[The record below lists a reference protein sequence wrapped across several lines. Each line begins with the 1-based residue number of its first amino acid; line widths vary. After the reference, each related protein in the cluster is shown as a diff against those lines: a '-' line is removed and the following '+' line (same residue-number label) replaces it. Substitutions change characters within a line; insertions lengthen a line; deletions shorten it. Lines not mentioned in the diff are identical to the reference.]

1 VSGVES
7 TKRTPRT
14 QRFLVGLRIFAFVAF
29 VSSVF
34 NAPPVSGQMATAPSA
49 AGYKQEAG
57 MVSSAMPKALQGI
70 GFDQNIDQHIP
81 LDTIFR
87 DESGATVRLGD
98 YFGKRPVILSMV
110 YYKCKM
116 LCPEEINGL
125 VGSLEMVK
133 FDPGKDFNVVFVSID
148 PTETP
153 KDAAEEKATYMKRYG
168 RPGTEGGWH
177 FLTGE
182 QPAITALANAVGYGY
197 TRVPGPDGQ
206 MNQFAHASAVEI
218 LTPTGKL
225 DQYYLGVEYAPKDLQ
240 LGLVEAANGKI
251 GSPVDD
257 ILTYC
262 YRYNPLL
269 NRHDL
274 LIARIVQAGCLLTVL
289 LLGTYMVINFRRDI
303 RNGRSASGKTAN
315 G

>member
-1 VSGVES
+1 MNQLATIRKQALALALLALVLCCCAPAFAQVAPWGEKQPGPVRDEAPELL
-7 TKRTPRT
+7 KKVAIT
-14 QRFLVGLRIFAFVAF
+14 QKL
-29 VSSVF
+29 
-34 NAPPVSGQMATAPSA
+34 NTQ
-49 AGYKQEAG
+49 
-57 MVSSAMPKALQGI
+57 
-70 GFDQNIDQHIP
+70 IP
-81 LDTIFR
+81 LDLQFR
-87 DESGATVRLGD
+87 DETGKAVTLGD
-98 YFGKRPVILSMV
+98 YFGKRPAILSMV

-116 LCPEEINGL
+116 LCPEEMNAL

-133 FDPGKDFNVVFVSID
+133 FDPGKDFNVIFVSID

-153 KDAAEEKATYMKRYG
+153 QDAAQEKATYMKRYG
-168 RPGTEGGWH
+168 RPATAGGWH

-182 QPAITALANAVGYGY
+182 QPAITALANATGYGF
-197 TRVPGPDGQ
+197 TRVPGPDGK
-206 MNQFAHASAVEI
+206 MNQFAHASAIEI
-218 LTPTGKL
+218 LTPTGRL
-225 DQYYLGVEYAPKDLQ
+225 DQYYLGVEYAPKDIQ

-289 LLGTYMVINFRRDI
+289 LLGTYMFINFRRDI
-303 RNGRSASGKTAN
+303 RNGRSAAAKTAN

>member
-1 VSGVES
+1 MALALCCSPAFAQVAPWGEKQPGPVRDEAPELL
-7 TKRTPRT
+7 KKVAIT
-14 QRFLVGLRIFAFVAF
+14 QKL
-29 VSSVF
+29 
-34 NAPPVSGQMATAPSA
+34 NTQ
-49 AGYKQEAG
+49 
-57 MVSSAMPKALQGI
+57 
-70 GFDQNIDQHIP
+70 IP
-81 LDTIFR
+81 LDLQFR
-87 DESGATVRLGD
+87 DETGKAVTLGD

>member
-1 VSGVES
+1 MNRLATTRKQALVLALMALALCCSPAFAQVAPWGEKQPGPVRDEAPELL
-7 TKRTPRT
+7 KKVAIT
-14 QRFLVGLRIFAFVAF
+14 QKL
-29 VSSVF
+29 
-34 NAPPVSGQMATAPSA
+34 NTQ
-49 AGYKQEAG
+49 
-57 MVSSAMPKALQGI
+57 
-70 GFDQNIDQHIP
+70 IP
-81 LDTIFR
+81 LDLQFR
-87 DESGATVRLGD
+87 DETGKAVTLGD

-289 LLGTYMVINFRRDI
+289 LLGTYMVINLRRDI

>member
-1 VSGVES
+1 MNRLATIRKQAQVLALIALALCCCAPAFAQVAPWGEKQPGPVRDEAPELL
-7 TKRTPRT
+7 KKVAIT
-14 QRFLVGLRIFAFVAF
+14 QKL
-29 VSSVF
+29 
-34 NAPPVSGQMATAPSA
+34 NTQ
-49 AGYKQEAG
+49 
-57 MVSSAMPKALQGI
+57 
-70 GFDQNIDQHIP
+70 IP
-81 LDTIFR
+81 LDLQFR
-87 DESGATVRLGD
+87 DETGKAVTLGD

-133 FDPGKDFNVVFVSID
+133 FDPDKDFNVVFVSID

-289 LLGTYMVINFRRDI
+289 LLGTYMVINLRRDI

>member
-1 VSGVES
+1 MNRLATIRKQAQVLALIALALCCCAPAFAQVAPWGEKQPGPVRDEAPELL
-7 TKRTPRT
+7 KKVAIT
-14 QRFLVGLRIFAFVAF
+14 QKL
-29 VSSVF
+29 
-34 NAPPVSGQMATAPSA
+34 NTQ
-49 AGYKQEAG
+49 
-57 MVSSAMPKALQGI
+57 
-70 GFDQNIDQHIP
+70 IP
-81 LDTIFR
+81 LDLQFR
-87 DESGATVRLGD
+87 DETGKAVTLGD

>member
-1 VSGVES
+1 MSRFTTIRNAALAIGLAALAPCAVAPAFAQVAPWGEKQPGPVRDEAPELL
-7 TKRTPRT
+7 KKVAIT
-14 QRFLVGLRIFAFVAF
+14 QKL
-29 VSSVF
+29 
-34 NAPPVSGQMATAPSA
+34 NTQ
-49 AGYKQEAG
+49 
-57 MVSSAMPKALQGI
+57 
-70 GFDQNIDQHIP
+70 IP
-81 LDTIFR
+81 LDLQFR
-87 DESGATVRLGD
+87 DETGKAVTLGD

-206 MNQFAHASAVEI
+206 MNQFAHASAIGI
-218 LTPTGKL
+218 LTPAGKL

-274 LIARIVQAGCLLTVL
+274 LIARIVQAGCLLTL
-289 LLGTYMVINFRRDI
+289 LILGTYMFINFRRDI
-303 RNGRSASGKTAN
+303 RNGRSATAKTAN